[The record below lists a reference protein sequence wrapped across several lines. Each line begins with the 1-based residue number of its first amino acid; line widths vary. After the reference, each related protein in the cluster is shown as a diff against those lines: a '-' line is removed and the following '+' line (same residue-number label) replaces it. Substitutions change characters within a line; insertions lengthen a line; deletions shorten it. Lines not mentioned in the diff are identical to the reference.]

1 VHQTLDTL
9 HTTFPRALRTYMPD
23 VLAAALAHL
32 HAYLP
37 AYVAH
42 YVRADEPVPRTSE
55 DDALELP
62 DVAAPIVD
70 FVAAVGR
77 RGRAEA
83 GFAPGQLG
91 GLVEMV
97 FAWAQISTESVSA
110 EASGKGAG

>member
-42 YVRADEPVPRTSE
+42 YVRADEPVPRT
-55 DDALELP
+55 
-62 DVAAPIVD
+62 
-70 FVAAVGR
+70 
-77 RGRAEA
+77 
-83 GFAPGQLG
+83 
-91 GLVEMV
+91 
-97 FAWAQISTESVSA
+97 
-110 EASGKGAG
+110 

>member
-70 FVAAVGR
+70 FVAAVAR
-77 RGRAEA
+77 SGRAKEW
-83 GFAPGQLG
+83 FAPDKVGA
-91 GLVEMV
+91 LVEMV